1 MPGCLFSG
9 SIIDVPAND
18 MRDAGVMRVECPECL
33 TMRGL
38 TPQGETVRFPP
49 HDQRK
54 TRTPH
59 REVRWVRREGAWEL
73 TGR

>member
-38 TPQGETVRFPP
+38 TPQGKLYDFLLMTNARPEPRIVKYGGSGVRE
-49 HDQRK
+49 
-54 TRTPH
+54 H
-59 REVRWVRREGAWEL
+59 RN
-73 TGR
+73 